1 MRRYRKRAKGSS
13 GRVEGPF
20 LALPWDVL
28 DSAAFRR
35 LSGSAVRLLLELGRQ
50 FVQDNNGRLLTS
62 LAYLGKRGWN
72 SAATVTKA
80 VRELEEAGFIHQTV
94 KGHRPNKAS
103 WWALTWQSL
112 DRIEGYDPGAYPTFK
127 KGAYRDGENTAL
139 IPVSGA
145 KSPRIAPKTGAS
157 KGLPTPQTGAVEV
170 ALIVA
175 PIPKSGNHLEKP
187 SARRIRTR
195 QDGEYE
201 AGERL

>member
-1 MRRYRKRAKGSS
+1 MRRRKKAT

-28 DSAAFRR
+28 DSPAYSR

-50 FVQDNNGRLLTS
+50 YVRDNNGRLLTS
-62 LAYLGKRGWN
+62 MAHLGKRGWN

-103 WWALTWQSL
+103 WWALTWQTL
-112 DRIEGYDPGAYPTFK
+112 DRIEGYDPGAYTTFK
-127 KGAYRDGENTAL
+127 KRAYRDGENTAL
-139 IPVSGA
+139 IPESGA
-145 KSPRIAPKTGAS
+145 KSPRIAPKTGVS
-157 KGLPTPQTGAVEV
+157 KGLPTPQTGAMEG
-170 ALIVA
+170 LLSTA

-187 SARRIRTR
+187 SAPKIRTR